1 MEMNTHAQFV
11 TKNSQSIVFI
21 LGTRGQ
27 QQDHVARVVTIH
39 TQESIKEKEEI
50 KTNTYFHK
58 THFEEEHSTY
68 IHNNKPPFFKQYSF
82 FYYAVSKT
90 LECMEKNACGMCND
104 GGLLIEL
111 C

>member
-1 MEMNTHAQFV
+1 MEITIHAQLVIEYF
-11 TKNSQSIVFI
+11 QSIVSI
-21 LGTRGQ
+21 SGTRGQ

-68 IHNNKPPFFKQYSF
+68 IHNNKPPFFKQCFF

-90 LECMEKNACGMCND
+90 LECMEKKRM
-104 GGLLIEL
+104 
-111 C
+111 

>member
-39 TQESIKEKEEI
+39 TQESIKEKEET
-50 KTNTYFHK
+50 KTNTSFHK
-58 THFEEEHSTY
+58 TY

-90 LECMEKNACGMCND
+90 LECMEKNACDMCND